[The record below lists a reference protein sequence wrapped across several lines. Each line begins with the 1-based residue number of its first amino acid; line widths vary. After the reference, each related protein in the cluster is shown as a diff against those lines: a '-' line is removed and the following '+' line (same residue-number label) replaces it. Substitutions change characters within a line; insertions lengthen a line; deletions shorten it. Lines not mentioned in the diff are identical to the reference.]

1 MDRLFPTLLAVVLVL
16 VIFALLWLGWRH
28 RLQRQAGIAPL
39 PVVPQQLSAALTSA
53 EGQYVVT
60 TTEGDWLDRLA
71 VHGLGIRSNAVL
83 AVHPEGILI
92 SRSGAPDVFIPRDS
106 YSGAR
111 TESGMAGKFVERDGL
126 IVLSWRLGGHPVDT
140 GFRTRNAAAKTPL
153 LTTLTDFAPV
163 ETGTPETHT
172 PKAHTAE
179 NDTVVHHTVVNDTL
193 IHDTEQAD
201 TGKNEND

>member
-1 MDRLFPTLLAVVLVL
+1 MTDRLGPTLVAVALVL

-28 RLQRQAGIAPL
+28 RLQRQAGMAPL
-39 PVVPQQLSAALTSA
+39 PVVPQQLSAALASA

-71 VHGLGIRSNAVL
+71 VHGLGVRGNAVL

-92 SRSGAPDVFIPRDS
+92 SRSGAPDVFIPKDTYHS
-106 YSGAR
+106 VR

-126 IVLSWRLGGHPVDT
+126 IVLSWRLGGHSVDT

-153 LTTLTDFAPV
+153 LITLTDFAPIENGTV
-163 ETGTPETHT
+163 ENGTV
-172 PKAHTAE
+172 E
-179 NDTVVHHTVVNDTL
+179 NDTAKNDT
-193 IHDTEQAD
+193 IENAPREHDTEQAD
-201 TGKNEND
+201 TGKNKND

>member
-1 MDRLFPTLLAVVLVL
+1 MDRLFPTLLAVALVL

-39 PVVPQQLSAALTSA
+39 PVVPLQLSAPLASA

-92 SRSGAPDVFIPRDS
+92 SRSGAPDVFIPKDS

-126 IVLSWRLGGHPVDT
+126 IVLSWRLGGNPVDT

-153 LTTLTDFAPV
+153 LTTLTDFAPL
-163 ETGTPETHT
+163 
-172 PKAHTAE
+172 E
-179 NDTVVHHTVVNDTL
+179 NDTVVDDTVVNDT
-193 IHDTEQAD
+193 EQTD